1 MNQIQAP
8 LNETT
13 ESTTR
18 HEPWWHTLL
27 GTLLSALIFAIGWL
41 CL

>member
-8 LNETT
+8 LIETN
-13 ESTTR
+13 ESTTL

-27 GTLLSALIFAIGWL
+27 GTVFSALLFTIGWL